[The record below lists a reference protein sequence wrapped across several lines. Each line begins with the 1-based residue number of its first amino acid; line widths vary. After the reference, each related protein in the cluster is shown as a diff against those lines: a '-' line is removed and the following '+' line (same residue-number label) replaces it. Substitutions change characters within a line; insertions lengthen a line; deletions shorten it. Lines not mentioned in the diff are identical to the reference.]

1 MRVLLIS
8 LGSILVLVMML
19 ATARFWGLGLPHQ
32 EFKHPFF
39 EQRAIYTVQVEN
51 LGQAADAM
59 KADPAVVLWLDVR
72 ISKDRKLFVLSQTTA
87 HSFLKPEN
95 MGSDFRGSKTYMY
108 DWAQIKTYFTEA
120 KPLTDFV
127 SQFPQQ
133 RFIVNVIDN
142 HDQIHEL
149 LTKELSECSPEKRIL
164 VQSETDVILKSVK
177 DKEPFWIFGTSLPEL
192 TRLVTF
198 SSIGL
203 QPAIS
208 VRGDVM
214 ISPLRLHERTF
225 INEEVLI
232 EMKRR
237 LKKVLL
243 GPIKNDAELN
253 QAVSLFQKS
262 LVDGFIVENPKQIK
276 LISAQ
281 IGAIK

>member
-8 LGSILVLVMML
+8 LGSIALLVIML
-19 ATARFWGLGLPHQ
+19 ATARFWGLGLPYQ

-39 EQRAIYTVQVEN
+39 SQRAIYTVQVEN
-51 LGQAADAM
+51 LGQAADAI
-59 KADPAVVLWLDVR
+59 KADPDVVLWVDVR
-72 ISKDRKLFVLSQTTA
+72 MTRDQKLFVLSQTTA
-87 HSFLKPEN
+87 NSFLKPEN
-95 MGSDFRGSKTYMY
+95 MGSDFRGAKTYMY
-108 DWAQIKTYFTEA
+108 DWAQLKTYFTEA
-120 KPLTDFV
+120 KPLADFV
-127 SQFPQQ
+127 SQFPTQ

-142 HDQIHEL
+142 QYEIHEIL
-149 LTKELSECSPEKRIL
+149 AKEIKNYAPEKRIL

-177 DKEPFWIFGTSLPEL
+177 EKEPFWLFGTSLPEL

-203 QPAIS
+203 EPAIA
-208 VRGDVM
+208 VRGDVI
-214 ISPLRLHERTF
+214 ISPLRLHERKF
-225 INEEVLI
+225 INEQVLS

-237 LKKVLL
+237 LKKVLI
-243 GPIKNDAELN
+243 GPVKNDAELN
-253 QAVSLFQKS
+253 QAVSLFQKN